1 MEIPGPGVGLLEA
14 VRLLQ
19 VSARELK
26 AEVEG
31 PNSLSTEPLRRLSKV
46 IEALGQ
52 TRSARPVR
60 CPDEYVKQ
68 WDEVV
73 AGNRETLDP
82 RAVRFL
88 CWNPILA
95 TDRTFQYFLDRSESV
110 LNARSLQGLIS
121 CCHSRWS
128 VQFAASQVV
137 ARVLDRL
144 NRYSGPNRLLQKWKS
159 HAGMILGVSAHE
171 MFGQELIKEG
181 VNVEQ
186 YCHSWGISA
195 EASPFVQMAI
205 EHGAKECLD
214 EVDRV
219 VRMRELLFQEILPW
233 SGWMPDPLKK
243 SMSRLI
249 LVSPKTKPE
258 LIEPI
263 TRLVLSDRRFGDPRL
278 RHNQN
283 NWLGIDDAARRMK
296 EWLSTADITFFFEH
310 VLPKGKD
317 PHGRKAFWLRFVG
330 CRGLVSRP
338 LLNEVDKF
346 RLRQILREK
355 KEEVSHFGE
364 IDGNTSAFLLDF
376 GPIFVIEFSAVGNA
390 CYVYEKRAAAEM
402 VPDLWTLQSFHVPDL
417 KSRSNATAW
426 VIHKKRRFI
435 WQRNGWEEEMEGI
448 LARYGI
454 RAVS

>member
-1 MEIPGPGVGLLEA
+1 
-14 VRLLQ
+14 
-19 VSARELK
+19 
-26 AEVEG
+26 
-31 PNSLSTEPLRRLSKV
+31 
-46 IEALGQ
+46 
-52 TRSARPVR
+52 
-60 CPDEYVKQ
+60 
-68 WDEVV
+68 
-73 AGNRETLDP
+73 
-82 RAVRFL
+82 
-88 CWNPILA
+88 
-95 TDRTFQYFLDRSESV
+95 
-110 LNARSLQGLIS
+110 
-121 CCHSRWS
+121 
-128 VQFAASQVV
+128 
-137 ARVLDRL
+137 
-144 NRYSGPNRLLQKWKS
+144 
-159 HAGMILGVSAHE
+159 
-171 MFGQELIKEG
+171 
-181 VNVEQ
+181 
-186 YCHSWGISA
+186 
-195 EASPFVQMAI
+195 
-205 EHGAKECLD
+205 
-214 EVDRV
+214 
-219 VRMRELLFQEILPW
+219 
-233 SGWMPDPLKK
+233 MPDPLKK

-390 CYVYEKRAAAEM
+390 CYVYEKRAAAAM